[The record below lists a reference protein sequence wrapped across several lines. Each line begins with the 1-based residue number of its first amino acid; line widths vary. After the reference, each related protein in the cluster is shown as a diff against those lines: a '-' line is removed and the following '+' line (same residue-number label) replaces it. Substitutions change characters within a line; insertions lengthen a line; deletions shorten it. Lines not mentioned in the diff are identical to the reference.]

1 MTARITLQQLELN
14 VHLGFSEEERA
25 ILQPVWMTLE
35 LTFNQPPKA
44 CITDDLKETICY
56 DTLISKIKKNLAG
69 REFRLLEYLA
79 HEIIQ
84 MIKQESG
91 NEIHILVSIT
101 KKPAIPDLLGG
112 ATFTYG
118 D

>member
-1 MTARITLQQLELN
+1 MTARITLQQLELK
-14 VHLGFSEEERA
+14 VRLGFSEAERA
-25 ILQPVWMTLE
+25 SLQPVWVTLD
-35 LTFNQPPKA
+35 LTFSHPPKA
-44 CITDDLKETICY
+44 CSTDDLKDTICY
-56 DTLISKIKKNLAG
+56 DTLISNIKKNLAG

-79 HEIIQ
+79 QEIVQI
-84 MIKQESG
+84 IKQESG
-91 NEIHILVSIT
+91 NEMRILVSIT